1 MRELNGAGCPN
12 CGRCAH
18 CGRKLYAESSSCMCG
33 YAAIPEKVAQ
43 LQRAFGIP
51 PDQVSREKRR
61 LEIRQQLQTKR
72 GIVYGI
78 LAGLIVLSG
87 VIYRNLVGATT
98 LVDWIWIALVTVL
111 STVLAAFLIDCLV
124 FRRIENRRVSAE
136 FDNTRVTSW

>member
-1 MRELNGAGCPN
+1 
-12 CGRCAH
+12 
-18 CGRKLYAESSSCMCG
+18 MCG